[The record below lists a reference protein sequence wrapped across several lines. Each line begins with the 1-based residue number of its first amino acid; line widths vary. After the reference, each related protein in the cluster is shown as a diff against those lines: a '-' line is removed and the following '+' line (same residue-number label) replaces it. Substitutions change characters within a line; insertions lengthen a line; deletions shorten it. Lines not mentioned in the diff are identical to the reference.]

1 MKFWKILLVALCKAV
16 PLESVPQVLWNPTKS
31 PSILIPSRSGFF
43 RLGRAAGRGRRRLF
57 V

>member
-1 MKFWKILLVALCKAV
+1 MKFWKILLVALCSTAGISAASAV
-16 PLESVPQVLWNPTKS
+16 ESDQVPIDSDTFPD
-31 PSILIPSRSGFF
+31 PAFF